1 MAHQWHWTFVMI
13 VSCLVDV
20 LQAQTDYCAN
30 SNCRNGRPNVGCNP
44 PASPGGPACA
54 GLNPEVK
61 TFSPEEQTLILSEH
75 NKRRS
80 QLAQGELKPFQPA
93 VRMPTLTWDEELAKQ
108 AGNNA
113 RSCTYQHDSCRNTP
127 VFAWAGQNLALSQSS
142 GMNKTVSEVISSSI
156 ASWWSEHN
164 VTREEQLNTYPSS
177 YSGPA
182 IGHFTQMASDQSD
195 KIGCAMQNWVSD
207 NWQTYYFVCN
217 YGVTNIAD
225 RPVYKAGAVASK
237 CTTGRNPTLPGL
249 CSETE
254 TINPVP
260 NEPKE
265 PK

>member
-1 MAHQWHWTFVMI
+1 ML
-13 VSCLVDV
+13 SV

-164 VTREEQLNTYPSS
+164 VTREEQLNAYPSS
-177 YSGPA
+177 YSG
-182 IGHFTQMASDQSD
+182 
-195 KIGCAMQNWVSD
+195 
-207 NWQTYYFVCN
+207 
-217 YGVTNIAD
+217 
-225 RPVYKAGAVASK
+225 
-237 CTTGRNPTLPGL
+237 
-249 CSETE
+249 
-254 TINPVP
+254 
-260 NEPKE
+260 
-265 PK
+265 